1 MNSAFDTRNP
11 ALFEVPVPPQEFG
24 QDGGKFYHYYDAF
37 AEEIDDNM
45 VSGLKEQL
53 EGLLIFAG
61 LFAGVNS
68 AFLAL
73 TLPLMSPDPADDT
86 NAILRDNNAILLNLA
101 LGRNDTLP
109 SPSPLPS
116 ETFSPTGKVL
126 TVNVLFSVSLTFA
139 IISSFLAVLGRQW
152 LVYYRKRTGGG
163 PERQRWEQL
172 KRFLGAERWQ
182 LEWVLDD
189 FLPSLL
195 QIGLIIFCISLTI
208 YLNTLHPTL
217 SNVVGALMCVG
228 LAILIITAIFATWDK
243 FCPFQSPLSHA
254 VSAVFPF
261 LLCVAYLS
269 AAIMSML
276 IYDLIQLIGCGLQF
290 LVGIARA
297 LGDFCLHG
305 PNNVEPPW
313 KDIEMES
320 SAKEML
326 SDLSEKSFK
335 SLVDETLELVGVKGE
350 EDDGKLQ
357 ITAIRRAICTSD
369 DAWTQVHAASNILGI
384 TNTHLLQQLAT
395 DYEFFSRISDLCR
408 GSYNR
413 TLQLCGRNREDLAA
427 ATCWLYRA
435 IVTHINLSTA
445 SSIRKRFTYDQW
457 LSIPYLNDRA
467 LQLSISLGFIHNAAP
482 NTVATWLGYMADSD
496 DEYPSEARQL
506 ALDFVIDGVVNP
518 SWRCV
523 SMVIAV
529 VMMEWNVADRTHEE
543 LHAAY
548 TRWALYTRGRRN

>member
-1 MNSAFDTRNP
+1 MNTAFDPRRN
-11 ALFEVPVPPQEFG
+11 AANYEVPVPPQEFG
-24 QDGGKFYHYYDAF
+24 QDGGKFYHYYDTF

-53 EGLLIFAG
+53 EGLLIFTYKAG

-86 NAILRDNNAILLNLA
+86 NALLRDNNAILLNLA

-116 ETFSPTGKVL
+116 ETFAPTGKVL

-172 KRFLGAERWQ
+172 KRFLGAERWR

-208 YLNTLHPTL
+208 YLNTLHRTL

-228 LAILIITAIFATWDK
+228 LAILVITAIFGTWDK

-254 VSAVFPF
+254 VSPVIPWVI
-261 LLCVAYLS
+261 CVAFWS
-269 AAIMSML
+269 AVIFLVL
-276 IYDLIQLIGCGLQF
+276 IVDLIRIIVYGLQF

-297 LGDFCLHG
+297 LRDFCLHG
-305 PNNVEPPW
+305 PSNVEPPW
-313 KDIEMES
+313 EDIEFES
-320 SAKEML
+320 KTKEIL
-326 SDLSEKSFK
+326 SDMFDQDFK
-335 SLVDETLELVGVKGE
+335 SPLDELLELLWAERE
-350 EDDGKLQ
+350 EDDEKLQ
-357 ITAIRRAICTSD
+357 IIAIRRAISTSD
-369 DAWTQVHAASNILGI
+369 DAWTQLHAVSNILGI
-384 TNTHLLQQLAT
+384 TNADLLQQLAT
-395 DYEFFSRISDLCR
+395 DYEFFFRISELCKS
-408 GSYNR
+408 SYNR
-413 TLQLCGRNREDLAA
+413 TLQLCGRNRADLAA

-435 IVTHINLSTA
+435 AVTHINLSTA
-445 SSIRKRFTYDQW
+445 SSALERFTSDQQDN
-457 LSIPYLNDRA
+457 LSSLNSSFMQYPS
-467 LQLSISLGFIHNAAP
+467 LSLGLIDATPIMVAP
-482 NTVATWLGYMADSD
+482 WLGHIADPND
-496 DEYPSEARQL
+496 HYPEGARRL
-506 ALDFVIDGVVNP
+506 ELKLIIDGVVNP
-518 SWRCV
+518 SWKCV
-523 SMVIAV
+523 SMVITV
-529 VMMEWNVADRTHEE
+529 VMMEWNVANRTHQE

-548 TRWALYTRGRRN
+548 TRWAP